1 MSKKQ
6 SLIKKFVEEN
16 CVLFTLTIPTISNNF
31 NFYVS
36 FYNLNDENIKKL
48 YDFFFE
54 GEKDLFISQD
64 DDELEDEKYLFLIEG
79 IPQILINKRDP
90 IEKEIIKQ
98 ICKNVFSEKLLLIN
112 DQEGNFY
119 FSFDLEKVLKDDS
132 KDICGIC
139 CFDNKQ
145 IDLFKLKQITF
156 ILDSSGEVK
165 GNEIYESLIQGNIEI
180 NEEKDDEKIDEKE
193 EEEKEEE
200 EKEDDEEIKE
210 ELKEKKEDYEDEIES
225 NLNKKRNRNKLPDD
239 KIRETTTSFIAKL
252 RECVELDKQNR
263 KINKPSLNKLKIL
276 PVIRN
281 FLANI
286 YYQKEFL
293 AQDGLEILQ
302 EWLIR
307 NPDGTFPPLNQLRSM
322 LDSLDNLNSIQT
334 RHLKR
339 CQIGGCVMDLS
350 KNTNF
355 PNDIQRKAKNL
366 VEKWLRIIYG
376 ITIDYGDF
384 DTGNQKY
391 LDLIN
396 KGKSGYYYEDES
408 INEEDE
414 DEEKKEK
421 FKENLEMKND
431 IFKENEIYNRSKVPK
446 RGMFDFV
453 KKPIS
458 KIDDN
463 KVDDTAK
470 NYNYF
475 DLKKKKKK

>member
-1 MSKKQ
+1 MSKEE

-16 CVLFTLTIPTISNNF
+16 CLLFTLTIPTISDSA
-31 NFYVS
+31 NFYLS
-36 FYNLNDENIKKL
+36 FYNLDDENIKKL

-64 DDELEDEKYLFLIEG
+64 DDELEDEKYLFPIEG
-79 IPQILINKRDP
+79 IPQIQINKRDL
-90 IEKEIIKQ
+90 IEREIIKE
-98 ICKNVFSEKLLLIN
+98 ICKNVFPGRLLLIN
-112 DQEGNFY
+112 DIEGNFY
-119 FSFDLEKVLKDDS
+119 FSFDLDKTLEDDS

-139 CFDNKQ
+139 CFENTQ
-145 IDLFKLKQITF
+145 IDLSKLKQLTF
-156 ILDSSGEVK
+156 ILDSNSDIK
-165 GNEIYESLIQGNIEI
+165 GKEIYDSLIQGNIEF
-180 NEEKDDEKIDEKE
+180 NEEKDDEKIGEKE
-193 EEEKEEE
+193 EEEKEE
-200 EKEDDEEIKE
+200 DEEIKE
-210 ELKEKKEDYEDEIES
+210 GSKEKKDDYDDEIEN
-225 NLNKKRNRNKLPDD
+225 NLNKKRNRNKIPYD
-239 KIRETTTSFIAKL
+239 KIREITTSFIAKL
-252 RECVELDKQNR
+252 RVCVELDNKNR

-276 PVIRN
+276 PAIRN

-307 NPDGTFPPLNQLRSM
+307 NPDGTYPPLNQIRSM
-322 LDSLDNLNSIQT
+322 LDSLDKLNSIQT
-334 RHLKR
+334 RHLKK

-366 VEKWLRIIYG
+366 VAKWLRIIYG

-384 DTGNQKY
+384 ETGNQKY
-391 LDLIN
+391 LELIN

-446 RGMFDFV
+446 KGMFDFV

-458 KIDDN
+458 KFDEN
-463 KVDDTAK
+463 KVDDTVK
-470 NYNYF
+470 NYSYF
-475 DLKKKKKK
+475 DLKRRKKK

>member
-1 MSKKQ
+1 MSEEQ

-16 CVLFTLTIPTISNNF
+16 CLLLTLTIPNISNNS
-31 NFYVS
+31 NFYLS
-36 FYNLNDENIKKL
+36 FYNLVDENIKKL

-64 DDELEDEKYLFLIEG
+64 DDELEDEKYLFPIEG
-79 IPQILINKRDP
+79 IPQILIKKRDP

-98 ICKNVFSEKLLLIN
+98 ICKNIFPGRLLLIN
-112 DQEGNFY
+112 DTEGNFY
-119 FSFDLEKVLKDDS
+119 FSFDLENVLKDDS

-139 CFDNKQ
+139 CFEATQ
-145 IDLFKLKQITF
+145 INLLKVKKITF
-156 ILDSSGEVK
+156 ILDSNEEVK
-165 GNEIYESLIQGNIEI
+165 GNEVYESLIKGRIEL
-180 NEEKDDEKIDEKE
+180 NEEIDDEKIG
-193 EEEKEEE
+193 EKEEE

-225 NLNKKRNRNKLPDD
+225 NLNKKRNRNKIPDE

-376 ITIDYGDF
+376 ITIDYGDIE
-384 DTGNQKY
+384 TGNLKY

-396 KGKSGYYYEDES
+396 KGKGGYYYEDES
-408 INEEDE
+408 INEENE

-446 RGMFDFV
+446 KGMFDFV

-458 KIDDN
+458 KIDENKLDDN
-463 KVDDTAK
+463 VK

-475 DLKKKKKK
+475 DLKRRKKK

>member
-1 MSKKQ
+1 MSEEQ

-16 CVLFTLTIPTISNNF
+16 CLLLTLTIPNISNNS
-31 NFYVS
+31 NFYLS
-36 FYNLNDENIKKL
+36 FYNLVDENIKKL

-64 DDELEDEKYLFLIEG
+64 DDELEDEKYLFPIEG
-79 IPQILINKRDP
+79 IPQIQINKRDL
-90 IEKEIIKQ
+90 IEREIIKE
-98 ICKNVFSEKLLLIN
+98 ICKNVFPGRLLLIN
-112 DQEGNFY
+112 DTEGNFY
-119 FSFDLEKVLKDDS
+119 FSFDLENVLKDDS

-139 CFDNKQ
+139 CFEATQ
-145 IDLFKLKQITF
+145 INLLKVKQITF
-156 ILDSSGEVK
+156 ILDSNEEVK
-165 GNEIYESLIQGNIEI
+165 GNEVYESLIKGRIEL
-180 NEEKDDEKIDEKE
+180 NEEIDDEKIG
-193 EEEKEEE
+193 EKEEE

-210 ELKEKKEDYEDEIES
+210 ELKEKKEDYDDEIES
-225 NLNKKRNRNKLPDD
+225 NLNKKRNRNKIPDE

-376 ITIDYGDF
+376 ITIDYGDIE
-384 DTGNQKY
+384 TGNLKY

-396 KGKSGYYYEDES
+396 KGKGGYYYEDES
-408 INEEDE
+408 INEENE

-446 RGMFDFV
+446 KGMFDFV

-458 KIDDN
+458 KIDENKLDDN
-463 KVDDTAK
+463 VK

-475 DLKKKKKK
+475 DLKRRKKK